1 MIEVGRLL
9 RTVSRGLFAAL
20 VVTLLSWSAAQPSM
34 SQPIPLGGRISE
46 IRVEGLQRIEPE
58 TVLSYLTIK
67 AGDPFDADRI
77 DSSLKALFNTG
88 LFADVA
94 LRRETD
100 ALIIQVVENPIIN
113 RLAFEGNDI
122 IEREALEKEVQLRPR
137 VVYTR
142 TRVQNDVKRILDLY
156 RRQGRFAA
164 TVEPKVITQSQNRVD
179 LVFEIN
185 EGPAT
190 KVRQVTFIGNRR
202 FSDSRLQGVI
212 DTQSSHWFSF
222 LLGDDIYDP
231 DRLQNDRELLR
242 KYYLAHGYADFR
254 VISAVAELTQDRKDF
269 FVTFT
274 VEEGERYRFGPTSIT
289 TKLPELDPEKLR
301 SSVTYSERDWYNADE
316 VENTINKLTDA
327 VGNLGYAFV
336 DIRPR
341 IDRDREN
348 KTISVTYEINEG
360 PRVYVE
366 RIDIRGNSRTEDKV
380 IRREFRLVEGDA
392 YNAAKLNRSRQRIRN
407 LQFFKNIDV
416 RQVEG
421 SAPDK
426 TVLQANVEEQS
437 TGSFNIGGGF
447 SSSQGPIAIVQISER
462 NLLGKGLR
470 GTARLMIGTIT
481 QEVQLSFTDPY
492 FLDRNLSAGF
502 DITDTTRNKVSNIA
516 FEEKVTG
523 LQLRSGFTY
532 NERLSQSL
540 NYNIR
545 RNRISN
551 VNQESSIYIQ
561 RQAGESIM
569 SSIGQ
574 TIAYDKRDNR
584 LDPTEGYV
592 IRFSTDFAGLGGDE
606 RFIRTELSSTYYYS
620 FLTDWVFSVGA
631 RGGYNYNLSDDPLR
645 LSNRY
650 FIGSDGFRGFA
661 RGGVGP
667 RDASTKDSLG
677 GNKFY
682 VGTMEIAVP
691 LGVGREF
698 GLKGILFTDVGSVW
712 GVEDNPGG
720 GPGINNSSSPRVTVG
735 AGAAFKTPF
744 GPVRVDLGYAV
755 VKETFDKTEFFTFN
769 FGSRF

>member
-1 MIEVGRLL
+1 MRNVFK
-9 RTVSRGLFAAL
+9 GLFAAL
-20 VVTLLSWSAAQPSM
+20 ILSLLAWAAVPPLAAQP
-34 SQPIPLGGRISE
+34 IPMGGRISE

-58 TVLSYLTIK
+58 TVLSYLTVK
-67 AGDPFDADRI
+67 AGDSFDAERV
-77 DSSLKALFNTG
+77 DSSLKALFKTG
-88 LFADVA
+88 LFADVS
-94 LRRETD
+94 LRRDRD
-100 ALIIQVVENPIIN
+100 ALIIRVLENPIIN

-164 TVEPKVITQSQNRVD
+164 TVEPKVIQQSQNRVD

-190 KVRQVTFIGNRR
+190 KIRQVTFIGNRR
-202 FSDSRLQGVI
+202 FSDGRLQGVI
-212 DTQSSHWFSF
+212 DSQASHWFSF
-222 LLGDDIYDP
+222 LLSDDIYDP

-274 VEEGERYRFGPTSIT
+274 VDEGERYKFGPVAIT
-289 TKLPELDPEKLR
+289 TKLPDLDPERLR
-301 SSVTYSERDWYNADE
+301 PSVTHVERDWYNADE
-316 VENTINKLTDA
+316 VDNTINKLTDA
-327 VGNLGYAFV
+327 VGTLGYAFV

-341 IDRDREN
+341 VDRNRDTQ
-348 KTISVTYEINEG
+348 TISVTYEINEG
-360 PRVYVE
+360 PRVFVE

-392 YNAAKLNRSRQRIRN
+392 FNSAKLNRSRQRLRN

-416 RQVEG
+416 RQVAG
-421 SAPDK
+421 SAPDR
-426 TVLQANVEEQS
+426 TSLQVTVEEQS

-447 SSSQGPIAIVQISER
+447 SSSQGPIAILQVTER

-470 GTARLMIGTIT
+470 ANARLMVGTIT
-481 QEVQLSFTDPY
+481 QEGQLSLTDPY
-492 FLDRNLSAGF
+492 FLDRNISAGI
-502 DITDTTRNKVSNIA
+502 DLTQITRRRVGRLA
-516 FEEKVTG
+516 FEEKNTG
-523 LQLRSGFTY
+523 LGLRTGFSY
-532 NERLSQSL
+532 NDRLSHSF

-545 RNRISN
+545 
-551 VNQESSIYIQ
+551 NQEVSDVRDDASVYIQ
-561 RQAGESIM
+561 RQEGDSIM
-569 SSIGQ
+569 SAIGH
-574 TIAYDKRDNR
+574 TLTYDRRDSR
-584 LDPTEGYV
+584 IEPTEGYV
-592 IRFSTDFAGLGGDE
+592 LRFMNDFAGLGGDE
-606 RFIRTELSSTYYYS
+606 RFIRTEVSGTYYYS
-620 FLTDWVFSVGA
+620 FLSDWVASIGA
-631 RGGYNYNLSDDPLR
+631 RGGYNYNLTDEPLR
-645 LSNRY
+645 LPNRY
-650 FIGSDGFRGFA
+650 FIGSEGFRGFA

-677 GNKFY
+677 GNRFY
-682 VGTMEIAVP
+682 VGTLELAVP
-691 LGVGREF
+691 ISVGSSF

-712 GVEDNPGG
+712 GIEDDPAG
-720 GPGINNSSSPRVTVG
+720 GPGINDSSAPRVTVG
-735 AGAAFKTPF
+735 VGAAMKTPF

-755 VKETFDKTEFFTFN
+755 IKENFDDTEFFTFN